1 MRLLAVHAHP
11 DDETLST
18 GPLLAAWAR
27 TGEAFVVTCTRGER
41 GEVLG
46 PLHALE
52 GDGPAL
58 AAHRET
64 ELAAALVALGVR
76 GHAFLDALPVPAGA
90 RALPGTVVD
99 SGMRWVDVPGGT
111 AGPADDAGPD
121 ALTSV
126 PLDDAATVLA
136 AHVRALAPDVVVTY
150 DAGGGYGHPDHVRT
164 HEVTVRA
171 LALLAEAGDDV
182 PSLLCPSTPPATDA
196 AVRAHL
202 AGATWVTDV
211 RAAHGLSL
219 SAPGRPPAVV
229 ADREIVVEVDLAPVL
244 DAVLGALR
252 AHATQVTAVTAAPSS
267 DEVLAA
273 VLALSNLVVQ
283 GLPRTAT
290 YALLGADG
298 HRPDAPG
305 TTRWTR
311 TILPPGVR
319 RVA

>member
-64 ELAAALVALGVR
+64 ELAAALDALGVS

-90 RALPGTVVD
+90 RALPATVVD

-111 AGPADDAGPD
+111 AGPADDAGPH

-136 AHVRALAPDVVVTY
+136 AHVRALAPDLVVTY

-164 HEVTVRA
+164 HDITVRS
-171 LALLAEAGDDV
+171 LAMLGAAGEDV
-182 PSLLCPSTPPATDA
+182 PPLLCPSIDPAADA
-196 AVRAHL
+196 AVRSHL
-202 AGATWVTDV
+202 A
-211 RAAHGLSL
+211 
-219 SAPGRPPAVV
+219 SAPWVAAARETHALELPAAASAPAVV
-229 ADREIVVEVDLAPVL
+229 ADREIVVDVEVAPVL

-252 AHATQVTAVTAAPSS
+252 AHATQVTAVTVAPPE
-267 DEVLAA
+267 DPLLAA

-298 HRPDAPG
+298 GPPTAG
-305 TTRWTR
+305 AATRWAR
-311 TILPPGVR
+311 SALPPGVR

>member
-1 MRLLAVHAHP
+1 VRLLAVHAHP
-11 DDETLST
+11 DDETLAT

-27 TGEAFVVTCTRGER
+27 TGEACVVTCTRGER

-46 PLHALE
+46 PLRTLE

-58 AAHRET
+58 AAHRTT
-64 ELAAALVALGVR
+64 ELAGALDALGVR

-90 RALPGTVVD
+90 RPLPVRVVD
-99 SGMRWVDVPGGT
+99 SGMRWVDAPGGT
-111 AGPADDAGPD
+111 AGPADDAGPS

-171 LALLAEAGDDV
+171 LALLAAAGEDV
-182 PSLLCPSTPPATDA
+182 PPLVCPTTSPATDA

-202 AGATWVTDV
+202 AAAGWVERV
-211 RAAHGLSL
+211 RAAHGLTL
-219 SAPGRPPAVV
+219 PAAGRPPAVV
-229 ADREIVVEVDLAPVL
+229 ADRETVVEVDVTRVL
-244 DAVLGALR
+244 EEVLGALR
-252 AHATQVTAVTAAPSS
+252 AHATQVTAVTPAPAADPL
-267 DEVLAA
+267 LAS
-273 VLALSNLVVQ
+273 VHALSNLVVV
-283 GLPRTAT
+283 GVPRRAT

-298 HRPDAPG
+298 GVPRDADRA
-305 TTRWTR
+305 RWAGAT
-311 TILPPGVR
+311 LAPSVR

>member
-27 TGEAFVVTCTRGER
+27 TGEAFVVSCTRGER

-58 AAHRET
+58 AAHRTT
-64 ELAAALVALGVR
+64 ELAAALAALGVS

-90 RALPGTVVD
+90 RALPATVVD

-111 AGPADDAGPD
+111 AGPADDAGPS
-121 ALTSV
+121 AFTSV
-126 PLDDAATVLA
+126 PAADAAAVLA

-164 HEVTVRA
+164 HDVTVRA
-171 LALLAEAGDDV
+171 LALLAAAGVDV
-182 PSLLCPSTPPATDA
+182 PPLLCPSTPPATDA

-202 AGATWVTDV
+202 ADARWVADV
-211 RAAHGLSL
+211 RADHGLTL
-219 SAPGRPPAVV
+219 PAAGRPPAVV
-229 ADREIVVEVDLAPVL
+229 AERRIVAEVDVTDVL
-244 DAVLGALR
+244 DDVVGALR
-252 AHATQVTAVTAAPSS
+252 AHATQVTAVTAAPAS
-267 DEVLAA
+267 DPLLAG
-273 VLALSNLVVQ
+273 VLALSNLVVM
-283 GLPRTAT
+283 GLPRVAT

-298 HRPDAPG
+298 GVPG
-305 TTRWTR
+305 TDATARWASVP
-311 TILPPGVR
+311 LADAVR